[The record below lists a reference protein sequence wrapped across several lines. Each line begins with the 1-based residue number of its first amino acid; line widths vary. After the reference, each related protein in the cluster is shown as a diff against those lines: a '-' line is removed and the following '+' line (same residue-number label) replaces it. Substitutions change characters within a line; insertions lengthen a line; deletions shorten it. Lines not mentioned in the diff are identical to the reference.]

1 MSKIKYL
8 NPPKREDFEYFTDF
22 TDFQIVMLCEMEL
35 LRKNKKYTRSDGPNP
50 NQLLNDF
57 INNWKESEFKN
68 IPFKDRASFQ
78 VDIQKII
85 PYNWS
90 AFDDMADKD
99 HLGVFKN
106 SLSEDELEKMD
117 LIFSELDQKW
127 EKDYKEY
134 KSISI
139 LTDEEMIVRWNNE
152 KGMYDEIK

>member
-1 MSKIKYL
+1 
-8 NPPKREDFEYFTDF
+8 
-22 TDFQIVMLCEMEL
+22 
-35 LRKNKKYTRSDGPNP
+35 
-50 NQLLNDF
+50 
-57 INNWKESEFKN
+57 
-68 IPFKDRASFQ
+68 
-78 VDIQKII
+78 
-85 PYNWS
+85 
-90 AFDDMADKD
+90 MADKD